1 MTQTTRILIVVV
13 IVVVIALALASLGIW
28 QLLQPAPPASTPAE
42 GMIHIYVDGAF
53 RANTSPAEIAGLPQ
67 GAFQD
72 AEEGKTQ
79 EGAWLKDLIARHVDV
94 GNLSPVS
101 EIRVQG
107 AHRQTGEART
117 AAVTWVEAQD
127 EGNHVILDVSG
138 DGLAVKLV
146 STLPRLD
153 TRDEWVQAVSRI
165 DVVTR
170 P

>member
-1 MTQTTRILIVVV
+1 MTQTTRILIVVG
-13 IVVVIALALASLGIW
+13 IVAVVALALAGVGVW
-28 QLLQPAPPASTPAE
+28 QVLQTAPPADTPVE
-42 GMIHIYVDGAF
+42 GMIHIYLDGTF
-53 RANTSPAEIAGLPQ
+53 RANTSPAEIAALPQ
-67 GAFQD
+67 ASFQD

-79 EGAWLKDLIARHVDV
+79 EGAWLKDVILQHVDA
-94 GNLSPVS
+94 GALSPAS
-101 EIRVQG
+101 EIRLQG
-107 AHRQTGEART
+107 AHRQSSQAKT
-117 AAVTWVEAQD
+117 AAVTWAEATD
-127 EGNHVILDVSG
+127 EGNHVLLDVSG